1 MIFGWNDMIAI
12 NRMELVTR
20 REKRKLTEQEIAD
33 LVGFIKPFRV
43 NPLLPADD
51 AAIAIADTQR
61 HGFVRQ
67 LRNVLVY
74 PQILRPLRD
83 SLEIAYK
90 RALIDAGKSVGALAS
105 TSIGEKNTQ
114 QSLSC
119 VDWNERVLIIHKGR
133 CIEDNI
139 GRIID
144 DIIDNNK
151 VVFRD
156 PYVEQ
161 DPNILKPVGNG
172 YIESRD
178 VNDMWIPAVD
188 EKGKMAWRKVET
200 VMRHPL
206 YNRLLKVQL
215 RSGRSVM
222 GTSAKSF
229 LTRRDNKIVA
239 IAGSDLKIGDRL
251 PINVRAPLFQVQK
264 YLDLR
269 EILSPT
275 KYIFGSELW
284 KCRKIRD
291 EYISKGNRLW
301 WKVNNGI
308 KFIIPYTEPDTAMD
322 GLEGKKKCK
331 VGREDI
337 KENCVYT
344 LHRTKHLSH
353 ITEKLPLTAEFG
365 FFIGSY
371 LAEGC
376 VTKNYISIAN
386 YHQGF
391 LDRIQRF
398 VEIYN
403 IGSHRVSI
411 GYKYKYFNSIAPETS
426 EKEKL
431 MEECKDSAEIRIHS
445 LLLADIIEKTC
456 GKHSINKHVP
466 YFAYTAPDEFISGLL
481 DGYFSGD
488 GTVHEIKGIS
498 ATSISLHLLQGISW
512 LLTRFDIH
520 SKIRSDPNPGSRIFR
535 GRECKIQQA
544 FSLKISCK
552 NVCRFAKH
560 IPLIIEY
567 KQKRIDNLARLDHL
581 FTYSLYDKI
590 GGINIPNIPTEIHR
604 DKLLKYSDEFK
615 SLVDCD
621 VLFDEIIA
629 IEDVDPS
636 HDYVYDFTVE
646 GTRTFGLLSGVQVND
661 SFHSAG
667 QQKIALLV
675 GVPRM
680 EELVNVTRDIKTP
693 SMEIWLDYPEEK
705 LRNLSFVREKAF
717 EWLQMRE
724 VIDFIV
730 DYNISQNREIT
741 ENERKWYR
749 MHSIFVGEHYEN
761 CEWSIRLE
769 FNPKLLYQN
778 RMTLS
783 IVVKTIHDNYGD
795 AHCVMSPDN
804 VGIVDVYVD
813 TDELGEVKK
822 VIKSLKDNRRK
833 SKKKHEEDDDADLR
847 LLITDENKEYYFLRD
862 LVLPSILHLQV
873 GGIHGIKQCFFQETN
888 GLWYVTTNGSNLKA
902 VLSLPVVNGCKTI
915 TNHLWDTFELLGSE
929 ASRQLLR
936 REFEKV
942 IGVGHRHIELLID
955 SMTSSG
961 RPQPASSRGI
971 NIKDVGLLAKISFE
985 HAWEHFFKGAMVA
998 ETDKIRGAASSIVAG
1013 NVPPTGSG
1021 YMGILDAKSEL
1032 PIDEDAELYNHAV
1045 VMSSRSAVSQG
1056 HNSLKTSQPVNI
1068 EIPGGITRRKITRPS
1083 ALSKHVAPSPFTPS
1097 PGDAGRPRGRSRMM
1111 GIPLMP
1117 SLLDDTGKEE
1127 LRRMK
1132 PVKSDLFKNSGRVT
1146 ENEAEIY

>member
-1 MIFGWNDMIAI
+1 
-12 NRMELVTR
+12 MELVTK
-20 REKRKLTEQEIAD
+20 REKRKLTEQEITD
-33 LVGFIKPFRV
+33 LVSFIKPFRV

-74 PQILRPLRD
+74 PQILRPFRD

-119 VDWNERVLIIHKGR
+119 VDWNERVLIIHKGG
-133 CIEDNI
+133 CIEDTI

-178 VNDMWIPAVD
+178 VKDMWIPAVN
-188 EKGKMAWRKVET
+188 ENGKMAWRKIET

-215 RSGRSVM
+215 RSGRSVI

-229 LTRRDNKIVA
+229 LTRRNNKIVA
-239 IAGSDLKIGDRL
+239 TAGSDLKIGDRL
-251 PINVRAPLFQVQK
+251 PITIRAPSLEPEIFIYPDYPCQ
-264 YLDLR
+264 LTR
-269 EILSPT
+269 E
-275 KYIFGSELW
+275 Y
-284 KCRKIRD
+284 
-291 EYISKGNRLW
+291 
-301 WKVNNGI
+301 
-308 KFIIPYTEPDTAMD
+308 
-322 GLEGKKKCK
+322 
-331 VGREDI
+331 
-337 KENCVYT
+337 
-344 LHRTKHLSH
+344 
-353 ITEKLPLTAEFG
+353 
-365 FFIGSY
+365 
-371 LAEGC
+371 
-376 VTKNYISIAN
+376 
-386 YHQGF
+386 GF
-391 LDRIQRF
+391 L
-398 VEIYN
+398 
-403 IGSHRVSI
+403 IGNNLTGCYH
-411 GYKYKYFNSIAPETS
+411 FE
-426 EKEKL
+426 
-431 MEECKDSAEIRIHS
+431 
-445 LLLADIIEKTC
+445 
-456 GKHSINKHVP
+456 KHVP
-466 YFAYTAPDEFISGLL
+466 NFAYVATNEFVIGLL
-481 DGYFSGD
+481 DGYFSGELVID
-488 GTVHEIKGIS
+488 QSDEMKAIS
-498 ATSISLHLLQGISW
+498 SAIHLLHGISW
-512 LLTRFDIH
+512 LLTRLNIYSEIMSNNQGLYTLTISYKSI
-520 SKIRSDPNPGSRIFR
+520 SKFR
-535 GRECKIQQA
+535 Q
-544 FSLKISCK
+544 
-552 NVCRFAKH
+552 H
-560 IPLIIEY
+560 IKLTDDY
-567 KQKRIDNLARLDHL
+567 KQYHLDKLAELNHS
-581 FTYSLYDKI
+581 FTYSPHDKI
-590 GGINIPNIPTEIHR
+590 GGINMDLMPTEIHR

-621 VLFDEIIA
+621 VLFDEIIS

-705 LRNLSFVREKAF
+705 LKNLSFVREKAF

-730 DYNISQNREIT
+730 DYNIIRNREIT

-804 VGIVDVYVD
+804 IGIVDVYVD

-873 GGIHGIKQCFFQETN
+873 GGIQGIKQCFFQEMN

-902 VLSLPVVNGCKTI
+902 VLSLPVVNGYKTI

-1045 VMSSRSAVSQG
+1045 VMSSRSATSQG
-1056 HNSLKTSQPVNI
+1056 YNSLRTSQPVNI

-1132 PVKSDLFKNSGRVT
+1132 PVKSDLFKNNGRVT
-1146 ENEAEIY
+1146 ENEPEIY

>member
-1 MIFGWNDMIAI
+1 
-12 NRMELVTR
+12 MELATK
-20 REKRKLTEQEIAD
+20 REKRKLTEQEITD
-33 LVGFIKPFRV
+33 LVSFIKPFRV
-43 NPLLPADD
+43 NPLLSADD

-83 SLEIAYK
+83 ALEIAYK

-144 DIIDNNK
+144 DIIDNSK
-151 VVFRD
+151 DVFRD

-178 VNDMWIPAVD
+178 VKDMWIPAVD
-188 EKGKMAWRKVET
+188 ENGKMAWRKIET

-239 IAGSDLKIGDRL
+239 TAGSDLKIGERL
-251 PINVRAPLFQVQK
+251 PITIRAPSLEPEIFIYPDYQRQ
-264 YLDLR
+264 LTR
-269 EILSPT
+269 E
-275 KYIFGSELW
+275 Y
-284 KCRKIRD
+284 
-291 EYISKGNRLW
+291 
-301 WKVNNGI
+301 
-308 KFIIPYTEPDTAMD
+308 
-322 GLEGKKKCK
+322 
-331 VGREDI
+331 
-337 KENCVYT
+337 
-344 LHRTKHLSH
+344 
-353 ITEKLPLTAEFG
+353 
-365 FFIGSY
+365 
-371 LAEGC
+371 
-376 VTKNYISIAN
+376 
-386 YHQGF
+386 GF
-391 LDRIQRF
+391 L
-398 VEIYN
+398 
-403 IGSHRVSI
+403 IGNNLTGCYHL
-411 GYKYKYFNSIAPETS
+411 E
-426 EKEKL
+426 
-431 MEECKDSAEIRIHS
+431 
-445 LLLADIIEKTC
+445 
-456 GKHSINKHVP
+456 KHVP
-466 YFAYTAPDEFISGLL
+466 DFAYVATDEFMVGLL
-481 DGYFSGD
+481 DGYFSGELVTD
-488 GTVHEIKGIS
+488 QSDEIRTIS
-498 ATSISLHLLQGISW
+498 SDVHLLHGISW
-512 LLTRFDIH
+512 LLTRLNIYSEIMSNNQGLYTLTISYKNI
-520 SKIRSDPNPGSRIFR
+520 SKFR
-535 GRECKIQQA
+535 QYIK
-544 FSLKISCK
+544 LTDD
-552 NVCRFAKH
+552 
-560 IPLIIEY
+560 Y
-567 KQKRIDNLARLDHL
+567 KQYHLDKLAEMNHS
-581 FTYSLYDKI
+581 FTYSPHDKI
-590 GGINIPNIPTEIHR
+590 GGINMDLMPTEIHR
-604 DKLLKYSDEFK
+604 DKLLNYSDEFRP
-615 SLVDCD
+615 LVDCD

-629 IEDVDPS
+629 IEDVAPS

-804 VGIVDVYVD
+804 IGIVDVYVD

-873 GGIHGIKQCFFQETN
+873 GGIQGIKQCFFQEMN

-902 VLSLPVVNGCKTI
+902 VLSLPVVNGYKTI

-1045 VMSSRSAVSQG
+1045 VMSSRSATSQG
-1056 HNSLKTSQPVNI
+1056 YNSLRTSQPVNI

-1117 SLLDDTGKEE
+1117 SLLDNTGKEE

-1132 PVKSDLFKNSGRVT
+1132 PVKSDLFKNNGRVT
-1146 ENEAEIY
+1146 ENEPEIY